1 MRVFDVRRDRRATD
15 DPTRARVRGR
25 TRDDASSSDA
35 SDASDASVR
44 ASIANPPARAK
55 RKQPADR
62 LTGAPSIASHLAS
75 RTQDIRD
82 KLKPTS
88 SNRGRGGASSS
99 GRPGRGRPRARPR
112 VTERRDEDEDVVRAF
127 FDRSQTLKWE
137 SGGDSRTG
145 SIDRSISR
153 CIWFFFRA
161 RAPAER
167 GVSLCD
173 WRFVNRRLH
182 PSRGPSVQT
191 ETKVGGFETTVDC
204 DFFSRTTREM
214 WDGWTPAWV
223 LCSPRPLPTNRDW
236 SMVDRFSGGASVWW
250 RAFDGLRTSER
261 RNGGTRETDVS
272 ACVFYCDSSRRIRNA
287 RRR

>member
-1 MRVFDVRRDRRATD
+1 M
-15 DPTRARVRGR
+15 
-25 TRDDASSSDA
+25 
-35 SDASDASVR
+35 
-44 ASIANPPARAK
+44 
-55 RKQPADR
+55 
-62 LTGAPSIASHLAS
+62 
-75 RTQDIRD
+75 
-82 KLKPTS
+82 
-88 SNRGRGGASSS
+88 
-99 GRPGRGRPRARPR
+99 
-112 VTERRDEDEDVVRAF
+112 TERRDEDEDVVRAF

-204 DFFSRTTREM
+204 DFFFENDARDVGRMDT
-214 WDGWTPAWV
+214 GVGALLTPAAADE
-223 LCSPRPLPTNRDW
+223 S
-236 SMVDRFSGGASVWW
+236 
-250 RAFDGLRTSER
+250 
-261 RNGGTRETDVS
+261 
-272 ACVFYCDSSRRIRNA
+272 
-287 RRR
+287 